1 MILRKAVLS
10 DASQLYNLE
19 KELFTE
25 ENFPLSKRSFVY
37 HIEHNLLYVV
47 EIEGSIAG
55 YILVLIRRAN
65 AKLYSL
71 GISEQHRGK
80 KIALT
85 LFENIFKELL
95 TMGFKK
101 TLLEVRTDNQGAIA
115 LYKKVGFQIKKTL
128 PSFYLDGCDAYLMEL
143 EQNTQKSC

>member
-1 MILRKAVLS
+1 MTLRKAIPS
-10 DASQLYNLE
+10 DASKLYNLE

-25 ENFPLSKRSFVY
+25 ENFPLSRRSFVY
-37 HIEHNLLYVV
+37 HIRHNLLFVA

-55 YILVLIRRAN
+55 YILVLIRRTN

-71 GISEQHRGK
+71 GISERYRGQ
-80 KIALT
+80 KIAFK
-85 LFENIFKELL
+85 LFEVISKELITL
-95 TMGFKK
+95 EFNKI
-101 TLLEVRTDNQGAIA
+101 LLEVRTDNASAIA
-115 LYKKVGFQIKKTL
+115 LYHRVGFHTKKTL